1 MHFWSCSG
9 ILSFCQYFLIGENP
23 NLSQKCL
30 ITLTA
35 DPIKKNL
42 LYADSVIHC
51 DWYQNVNSRNRLLKN
66 QQSINLSLTFVL
78 HYSTLVCLVQ
88 GSIRGLRG
96 ELLFDR
102 IRNIVWT
109 IPKSALSN
117 QRRFVSMR
125 FTILDGLRVKN
136 NTRHT
141 PSGPGVS
148 QIRTKCTPSKNR
160 SFLIKKC
167 TIRNTFWFWATRG
180 PSETAPW

>member
-1 MHFWSCSG
+1 M
-9 ILSFCQYFLIGENP
+9 
-23 NLSQKCL
+23 
-30 ITLTA
+30 TA

-42 LYADSVIHC
+42 LYADSKHC

-78 HYSTLVCLVQ
+78 HYSTLVCLEE

-125 FTILDGLRVKN
+125 FTSELVSYHSNAYTKLWRLPRPLPVNCRSTNYSVNSTKSTNVYKSCPKMISQEKWKIFPHSEKIPWKCGQFGENNCCQNVK
-136 NTRHT
+136 RF
-141 PSGPGVS
+141 PKV
-148 QIRTKCTPSKNR
+148 Q
-160 SFLIKKC
+160 
-167 TIRNTFWFWATRG
+167 
-180 PSETAPW
+180 